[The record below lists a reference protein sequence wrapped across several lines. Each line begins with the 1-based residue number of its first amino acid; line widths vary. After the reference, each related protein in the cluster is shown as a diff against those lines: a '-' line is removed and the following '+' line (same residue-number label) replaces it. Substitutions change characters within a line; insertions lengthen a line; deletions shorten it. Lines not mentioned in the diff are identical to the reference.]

1 MSITSYLV
9 RKAFGNNDKK
19 RDAGL
24 TTPDT
29 IKRFDD
35 IPYGA
40 DRKWQIL
47 DVYRPINK
55 VGPLPVL
62 INVHGGGMVYG
73 SKEAYQYYCM
83 GLLLSDN

>member
-19 RDAGL
+19 CDAGL

-40 DRKWQIL
+40 DCKWQLL
-47 DVYRPINK
+47 DVYRP
-55 VGPLPVL
+55 G
-62 INVHGGGMVYG
+62 YG
-73 SKEAYQYYCM
+73 K
-83 GLLLSDN
+83 SDAT

>member
-40 DRKWQIL
+40 DRKWQLL
-47 DVYRPINK
+47 DVYRP
-55 VGPLPVL
+55 
-62 INVHGGGMVYG
+62 
-73 SKEAYQYYCM
+73 
-83 GLLLSDN
+83 GL